1 MCHTM
6 IFILTLS
13 SLNDGTVDWKDIH
26 CLQEHV
32 NIISGV
38 TILLQLILF
47 FLTTASNEFLNVI
60 SEVSCNDGVCMDK
73 EFLTSL

>member
-1 MCHTM
+1 M
-6 IFILTLS
+6 LS
-13 SLNDGTVDWKDIH
+13 SLNDGTVDWKVIH

-47 FLTTASNEFLNVI
+47 LTAASNEFLNVI
-60 SEVSCNDGVCMDK
+60 SEFSCNDGVCMDK
-73 EFLTSL
+73 EFLTSLQGTLEALQ